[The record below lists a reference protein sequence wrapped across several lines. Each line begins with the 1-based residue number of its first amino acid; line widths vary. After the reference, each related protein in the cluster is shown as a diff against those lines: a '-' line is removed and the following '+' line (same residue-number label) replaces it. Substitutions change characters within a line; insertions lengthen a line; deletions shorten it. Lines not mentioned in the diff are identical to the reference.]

1 MNGKLAIAIVLV
13 VALALPMA
21 GAGVYMKIEG
31 MGGDSTAADD
41 PHKDWII
48 IESMSARMDIAP
60 RSVAAGATQPRTSL
74 THDDFVLTKS
84 VDKASPKLA
93 EAVCK
98 GKVFPKV
105 EIDLTATYGG
115 SRATYMKYE
124 LKNVR
129 VTSYSVNASGSGDV
143 PVENF
148 SLNFEEVKVSYDAQ
162 GMKSKGSSGGN
173 VESTW
178 KVEKGEK

>member
-1 MNGKLAIAIVLV
+1 MKSKLAIVVVLLG
-13 VALALPMA
+13 ALALPPT
-21 GAGVYMKIEG
+21 GAGVYLKIEG
-31 MGGDSTAADD
+31 VEGDVTTAD
-41 PHKDWII
+41 KDHQGWIV
-48 IESMSARMDIAP
+48 IESVSARMDIAP
-60 RSVAAGATQPRTSL
+60 KSVAAGAMQPRADL
-74 THDDFVLTKS
+74 THDDFILTKM

-98 GKVFPKV
+98 GEVIPKV

-129 VTSYSVNASGSGDV
+129 VTSYSVNATGSGDV

-148 SLNFEEVKVSYDAQ
+148 SLNFEEVKVTYDKQ
-162 GMKSKGSSGGN
+162 GMASKGGN
-173 VESTW
+173 AETTW